1 MIKRQYSGNERRA
14 RNYIWN
20 AAGRYDFEPS
30 FLAFEANGSPD
41 MYYNLIIGLAYK
53 WLDMDVILG
62 FIRQYAASRS
72 ADEFDDLFWLGI
84 ENCVYEKEIADRPV
98 MEKLRRDKADA
109 YFQSVR
115 DMSRQ
120 QMEMQSMTVYDQQM
134 IRWSEVAG
142 RTYAAGKRSRALAER
157 LQFSGQLDA
166 EQIVEEMS
174 AILQEFFHTDIT
186 RLKAGGERRGILSG
200 IHLPGR
206 AGRPHRQKLFLRTGD
221 GTGDMDTN
229 VRLGHTGSRRVHL
242 PSAEDEAF
250 VRAAF
255 GESARSEQ
263 EMKALEADCCRDI
276 HAACRLHITDG
287 VRADEKADNGRTA
300 SSAELR
306 ELRKRA
312 KEQEDSNRRFV
323 DEHAL
328 LIGESIRELSARL
341 DLLFSEYFRRMP
353 ETGRAGCLMPER
365 AYRLAVFH
373 DPSVFAR
380 EGSLTE
386 KNVEVTLLL
395 DASMSRMNVQEIIA
409 SEAYIIAKSLEKNHV
424 PIRVMTFRTICGIT
438 ILEQLKRTDQRDAG
452 RVLHFF
458 SGGWN
463 RDGLAFRAVRS
474 LLTEDGEEKVRL
486 LLVLTDACPNDDIPA
501 VMDPSGRI
509 VKEYEGVIA
518 ASDTEKAVH
527 DLRKAG
533 IRTAAVF
540 FGSAAHLENVQQI
553 YGKEYVRI
561 RKLNRIADAAADLI
575 RMTLQEMTL
584 QI

>member
-166 EQIVEEMS
+166 EQIVGEMS

-206 AGRPHRQKLFLRTGD
+206 AGRPHRHKLFLRTGD

-501 VMDPSGRI
+501 VIDPSGRI

>member
-166 EQIVEEMS
+166 EQIVGEMS

-409 SEAYIIAKSLEKNHV
+409 SEAYIIAKSLEKIHV
-424 PIRVMTFRTICGIT
+424 PVRVMTFRTIRGIT

-452 RVLHFF
+452 RVLRFF

-561 RKLNRIADAAADLI
+561 RKPNRISDAAADLI
-575 RMTLQEMTL
+575 RMTPQEMTL

>member
-166 EQIVEEMS
+166 EQIVGEMS

>member
-166 EQIVEEMS
+166 EQIVGEMS

-409 SEAYIIAKSLEKNHV
+409 SEAYIIAKSLEKIHV
-424 PIRVMTFRTICGIT
+424 PVRVMTFRTIRGIT

>member
-1 MIKRQYSGNERRA
+1 
-14 RNYIWN
+14 
-20 AAGRYDFEPS
+20 
-30 FLAFEANGSPD
+30 
-41 MYYNLIIGLAYK
+41 
-53 WLDMDVILG
+53 
-62 FIRQYAASRS
+62 
-72 ADEFDDLFWLGI
+72 
-84 ENCVYEKEIADRPV
+84 
-98 MEKLRRDKADA
+98 
-109 YFQSVR
+109 
-115 DMSRQ
+115 
-120 QMEMQSMTVYDQQM
+120 
-134 IRWSEVAG
+134 
-142 RTYAAGKRSRALAER
+142 
-157 LQFSGQLDA
+157 
-166 EQIVEEMS
+166 
-174 AILQEFFHTDIT
+174 
-186 RLKAGGERRGILSG
+186 
-200 IHLPGR
+200 
-206 AGRPHRQKLFLRTGD
+206 
-221 GTGDMDTN
+221 MDTN

-409 SEAYIIAKSLEKNHV
+409 SEAYIIAKSLEKIHV
-424 PIRVMTFRTICGIT
+424 PVRVMTFRTIRGIT

-452 RVLHFF
+452 RVLRFF